1 MADANFAASHPLFL
15 RSGNGVP
22 VSLYRTNVTLCPDK
36 KGPGHQ
42 APRSPSEVPVPAKEK
57 AELSGRPAQDQG
69 LRPCPAAIPEGA
81 RRPAPSH
88 PSGCPVGRGQAPSTQ
103 PSLRLPSWQGP
114 GLEVCVS
121 CYSVR
126 AGDGGES
133 RCHLKAWA
141 WLGGGLGE
149 GPGAYS
155 LGPPAHLWA

>member
-1 MADANFAASHPLFL
+1 MADADFSASHPLFL

-22 VSLYRTNVTLCPDK
+22 VSLYQTNVTLCPEK

-88 PSGCPVGRGQAPSTQ
+88 PSGCPVGRGQVLKSASHALQSEPGMVERVTAPSR
-103 PSLRLPSWQGP
+103 PGP
-114 GLEVCVS
+114 G
-121 CYSVR
+121 
-126 AGDGGES
+126 
-133 RCHLKAWA
+133 
-141 WLGGGLGE
+141 
-149 GPGAYS
+149 
-155 LGPPAHLWA
+155 